1 MIKNVLLKKNLRI
14 NFVLSFGGLNTWL
27 DQPMKRHF
35 ILASI
40 INVNQN
46 SCL

>member
-1 MIKNVLLKKNLRI
+1 MIKKVLLKKNLRI

-27 DQPMKRHF
+27 DQPMKTHF